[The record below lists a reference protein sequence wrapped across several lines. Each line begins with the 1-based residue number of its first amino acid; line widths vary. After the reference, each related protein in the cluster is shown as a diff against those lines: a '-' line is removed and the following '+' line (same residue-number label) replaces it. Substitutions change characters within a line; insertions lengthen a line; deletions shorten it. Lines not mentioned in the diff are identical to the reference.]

1 MSTTCIY
8 FICAEDEKLL
18 RFKLVFEVLE
28 SNNAAPAID
37 LARKLGDAWDSEFAE
52 IDVYDV
58 TSNKHI
64 DGEVYLEFSISANGN
79 SDIFDFAAV
88 LFNKLIGKPYDCV
101 VGYSSTGV
109 EYSLSVN
116 EGVVNWKEREY
127 VNPDGFKVLVSGHID
142 VEPPRTVEKLLEEIG
157 CIPLDDAK
165 EVDALIVGKNYDR
178 NLQALFREANKPIL
192 NSANFWE
199 LIEGCYRL

>member
-8 FICAEDEKLL
+8 FICAEDEKLQ
-18 RFKLVFEVLE
+18 RFKLVFDVLE
-28 SNNAAPAID
+28 CNNTVPVVA
-37 LARKLGDAWDSEFAE
+37 LARKLGVAWVSEFEE
-52 IDVYDV
+52 IDVYNV
-58 TSNKHI
+58 TSNEHI
-64 DGEVYLEFSISANGN
+64 DGEVYLEFSISANDN

-116 EGVVNWKEREY
+116 EGVVDWKEREY
-127 VNPDGFKVLVSGHID
+127 VNPDGFKVLVSGDID
-142 VEPPRTVEKLLEEIG
+142 VEPPWTVEKLLEEIG
-157 CIPLDDAK
+157 CILLVDPK
-165 EVDALIVGKNYDR
+165 EADALIVGKNYDR

-199 LIEGCYRL
+199 LTEECYRL